1 LEKQSFLFGSS
12 SLPGWLAGGAGMVEA
27 VDRRPLFLL
36 LLLQEDCAAFL
47 EEGNEL
53 VGAGAGALG
62 SSRFILIRVRV
73 SS

>member
-1 LEKQSFLFGSS
+1 
-12 SLPGWLAGGAGMVEA
+12 MVEA
-27 VDRRPLFLL
+27 VNRRPLFLL